1 MGGIGHTWHPGLA
14 RGEAA
19 NQRGDG
25 RMNVDE
31 IESLAAEQDALRAE
45 TGIAELRFYQLAN
58 PDLKD
63 TIGVNGLCSEIGD
76 EDRQIEWLCD
86 RANRLVNALRPRI

>member
-1 MGGIGHTWHPGLA
+1 METY
-14 RGEAA
+14 
-19 NQRGDG
+19 
-25 RMNVDE
+25 
-31 IESLAAEQDALRAE
+31 ESLAAEQDALRAE